1 MRHRSLAAGR
11 WSEFSVVEQMANV
24 GSEVERAIRAHG
36 RGDPERFEHAFERA
50 LELFDL
56 TVADGRWGGCR
67 LRELARAREEFRALF
82 YGDEGARPSVTRV
95 RSYYLQFAMAAR
107 RRMTTAGGGRA

>member
-1 MRHRSLAAGR
+1 MRHTTLGLGR
-11 WSEFSVVEQMANV
+11 WGQMSVVEQMANV
-24 GSEVERAIRAHG
+24 GSEVERAIRAHE
-36 RGDPERFEHAFERA
+36 RGNPERFEHAFERA

-82 YGDEGARPSVTRV
+82 YGDEGACPSVARV
-95 RSYYLQFAMAAR
+95 RSYYLQFAVAAR
-107 RRMTTAGGGRA
+107 RRMTTAGGGKV